1 MIHLGRFQQ
10 GDWVPIVAKTVTTAG
25 TPALPDDA
33 PTATVYAASGP
44 TSAIATLNLPIRDR
58 YGTTALFGTD
68 LRLDSN
74 YPTGSYL
81 VVIEWEHTSVA
92 GGDVLAFDVVDGG
105 DADGNV
111 IGQYVSERPEG
122 QMVVYQ
128 LDGGKL
134 QKAMNPR

>member
-25 TPALPDDA
+25 TPALPDAA
-33 PTATVYAASGP
+33 PTATVFAASDP

-58 YGTTALFGTD
+58 YGTTALFGAD

-74 YPTGSYL
+74 YPTGSY
-81 VVIEWEHTSVA
+81 VVVLQWAHSTT
-92 GGDVLAFDVVDGG
+92 GHGDVLMFDVVGGG